1 MLKRF
6 LPLFISVFIAALGCF
21 AQKKDISSAK
31 DMVKNNR
38 DLPKAEMMM
47 RTLLNDSNNREN
59 TKIWDVLFDAVKK
72 QYDNGNEQLYL
83 KNKYD
88 TTQLFVNARKM
99 FEVYAAFDS
108 IDARPNSHGQSR
120 PKYRKKHAAF
130 LLNYR
135 KNLYTGGLFFVKK
148 QAYADAYTMF
158 DTYLECLSCPLFSE
172 SGLSVEKDANAH
184 NAAYMSLFCG
194 YKLNSYDKT
203 MRYLDLALQDTANLN
218 NKYQYLAETYRS
230 VKDTAL
236 YVKTLEQGFGKFP
249 TSMYYFPRLFDH
261 YFNLHGNLSH
271 AMNLCD
277 QALKADSTNT
287 VFLLAKSSL
296 LLESQAYDACIDMCD
311 KLIARNDSLADA
323 YLNAGLTFYNQAIK
337 YDANILEARKNRSKQ
352 RQLYKRAMPYLQQF
366 RKLRPEE
373 QAKWGLP
380 LYTIYFN
387 LNMGKEFDEIEKI
400 IKKKNGQ

>member
-172 SGLSVEKDANAH
+172 SGLSVE
-184 NAAYMSLFCG
+184 
-194 YKLNSYDKT
+194 
-203 MRYLDLALQDTANLN
+203 
-218 NKYQYLAETYRS
+218 
-230 VKDTAL
+230 
-236 YVKTLEQGFGKFP
+236 
-249 TSMYYFPRLFDH
+249 
-261 YFNLHGNLSH
+261 
-271 AMNLCD
+271 
-277 QALKADSTNT
+277 
-287 VFLLAKSSL
+287 
-296 LLESQAYDACIDMCD
+296 
-311 KLIARNDSLADA
+311 
-323 YLNAGLTFYNQAIK
+323 
-337 YDANILEARKNRSKQ
+337 
-352 RQLYKRAMPYLQQF
+352 
-366 RKLRPEE
+366 
-373 QAKWGLP
+373 
-380 LYTIYFN
+380 
-387 LNMGKEFDEIEKI
+387 
-400 IKKKNGQ
+400 